1 MSLCTLPELNCR
13 WTCIAALPLLI
24 SSPAA
29 QASASV
35 CGSPAESSEVSAGF
49 VRQEEATLEPPPGTT
64 REEHRI
70 FDVFLKP
77 ASGLWSFGFG
87 HRYAILNFDDVTP
100 QTNAHLHT
108 AYFPMHR
115 IREGDH
121 TSFRA
126 SVAPAL
132 SASSNIIGHP
142 QEYRSETLQ
151 FLFAVAWHRQFAGW
165 TLRYGIC
172 GDHRFGEY
180 RVYPSIGTVWQPHP
194 DWTLDVGFPDTL
206 LTYRFNRRLS
216 SDIGISPAG
225 NDWHVADRSMSEESR
240 LVYEGYVIDW
250 QLQWDA
256 MPALSISAGL
266 GATMDSRYE
275 LTLMDGER
283 IRVSADPVLGINAG
297 LRWKF

>member
-1 MSLCTLPELNCR
+1 MSLCNFPEPYCR
-13 WTCIAALPLLI
+13 WSCIVVLPFLLL
-24 SSPAA
+24 SPAA

-49 VRQEEATLEPPPGTT
+49 VSQEEATLEPPPGTT

-70 FDVFLKP
+70 FDVLLKP
-77 ASGLWSFGFG
+77 ASGRWSFGFG
-87 HRYAILNFDDVTP
+87 HRYATLNFDDLTP

-108 AYFPMHR
+108 AYFPVHR
-115 IREGDH
+115 IHEGNH

-132 SASSNIIGHP
+132 SASSNIMGHP
-142 QEYRSETLQ
+142 QEYRSDTFQ
-151 FLFAVAWHRQFAGW
+151 FLFALAWQRQFAGW

-180 RVYPSIGTVWQPHP
+180 LVYPSIGAVWQPHP
-194 DWTLDVGFPDTL
+194 DWTLDVGFPDTR
-206 LTYRFNRRLS
+206 LTYRVNRRLS
-216 SDIGISPAG
+216 SGIGVAPEG
-225 NDWHVADRSMSEESR
+225 NDWHVADRSMTEESR

-256 MPALSISAGL
+256 MPELSISAGL

-275 LTLMDGER
+275 LTLMDGDR
-283 IRVSADPVLGINAG
+283 IRVGADPVLRVSAG